1 MIYLKKE
8 NIHHYKGLMKNLDTA
23 LTYLET
29 QDLSEL
35 LLGRNEVDGEN
46 VFINYM
52 NYTTIPEVEGFFE
65 AHLDYLD
72 LHIMIEG
79 EECVAVSHIST
90 LEEFTRDE
98 ESDFVGYKGESQSK
112 VLVNSEMALIVYPE
126 DAHMVK
132 IMCKE
137 PGNVKKVVM
146 KIRVSK

>member
-8 NIHHYKGLMKNLDTA
+8 DIHQYKGLMKNLDIA

-29 QDLSEL
+29 HDLSEL
-35 LLGRNEVDGEN
+35 VLGRNEVDGDD

-52 NYTTIPEVEGFFE
+52 NYTTIPEEEGFFE

-72 LHIMIEG
+72 LHIMVSG
-79 EECVAVSHIST
+79 EECVGVSHISE

-98 ESDFVGYKGESQSK
+98 ASDFVGYKGIAQSK
-112 VLVNSEMALIVYPE
+112 CLVNTEMALVVYPE

-132 IMCKE
+132 VMCEAPESVCKA
-137 PGNVKKVVM
+137 VI
-146 KIRVSK
+146 KIKINK